1 MVTGSPPESPSPP
14 LLTFQLGDHLTLIH
28 RLTGQT
34 LRLIAEPRGAGGLQ
48 CLIARPEAP
57 YHRLHC
63 ALYKD
68 SVTWKP
74 TNGNAL
80 VCTAPTP
87 ADRKSCAGRHCG
99 KRSEW
104 RVQCGCGARIGGSD

>member
-1 MVTGSPPESPSPP
+1 MVTGSPPETGPDSPA
-14 LLTFQLGDHLTLIH
+14 LITFQLGDLLTLIH
-28 RLTGQT
+28 PLSGHT

-80 VCTAPTP
+80 VCI
-87 ADRKSCAGRHCG
+87 SCHTC
-99 KRSEW
+99 
-104 RVQCGCGARIGGSD
+104 